1 MKLERILDSINSL
14 EKNSFL
20 KIVDNIIANSPKKIK
35 EIDKILSGN
44 NNELKSC
51 DNANISK
58 VFNLITDEFTKSI
71 KSEFVNT
78 ISQLDILIDIISR
91 DGNAILKRE
100 WLGYLYEKELSSIKK
115 KTKLLKS
122 NLILEKSEI
131 DELRKRDYSIYQSCV
146 EIAYTNDL
154 ENNRDAKITN
164 DELSILLCL
173 AQKLELSQEEVKL
186 INYLII
192 PPAKLDI
199 DEVITSLKNI
209 GVIFY
214 SRKNS
219 QLYVA
224 DEMVRVLRKIREK
237 DLADKY
243 YRRILKSLRE
253 PQLNLICKK
262 HNITTKDQSYE
273 DKIKLII
280 TEGISIST
288 LLQNSLH
295 KDGTNLTDKKKF
307 VNDLWEN
314 GLKIKTPLRGLNLED
329 KISNLI
335 AYFEDIE
342 RDEKVGISIEGYE
355 RLLIDLVEILPSLK
369 KQIQREFEM
378 QDDNIESSQYFLDF
392 NIKPRDILDLISTDN
407 LKKFIA
413 AKEIRSRGD
422 LILNILDAYKD
433 AENLYIENYELIGFR
448 NLSELKE
455 NGITIKESE
464 LGLKFEDVTRTIFE
478 QLEFNVDDKLK
489 KQLNSSKNKMDLI
502 LNLGNNEVIIIECKT
517 VKESGYNKF
526 SSVSRQIKSYVDQAK
541 NNGYT
546 VVKSLLIAPDFSDD
560 FVNDCDLEFEIN
572 LSLITAGSLVNIL
585 DGFRSSKHKKFPY
598 QLLMKDV
605 LIKEDRILKAISR

>member
-20 KIVDNIIANSPKKIK
+20 KIIDNIIASSPKKSK

-78 ISQLDILIDIISR
+78 TSQLDILIDIISR

-100 WLGYLYEKELSSIKK
+100 WLGYLYEKELTSIKK
-115 KTKLLKS
+115 KTKNLKTHLLA
-122 NLILEKSEI
+122 EKSEI

-146 EIAYTNDL
+146 ETAYTNDL
-154 ENNRDAKITN
+154 ENNRDAKITS
-164 DELSILLCL
+164 DELTILLCL

-192 PPAKLDI
+192 PPLKLDI

-209 GVIFY
+209 GVVFY

-219 QLYVA
+219 QIYVA

-253 PQLNLICKK
+253 PQLNLICRK
-262 HNITTKDQSYE
+262 HNIDTKEQSYE
-273 DKIKLII
+273 SKIKLII
-280 TEGISIST
+280 SEGISISS

-314 GLKIKTPLRGLNLED
+314 GLKIQTPLRGLNMED

-335 AYFEDIE
+335 TYFEDVE

-378 QDDNIESSQYFLDF
+378 QDDKIENSQYLLDF
-392 NIKPRDILDLISTDN
+392 NIKPRDILDLISTDD
-407 LKKFIA
+407 LKKFIT
-413 AKEIRSRGD
+413 AKEIKSRGD
-422 LILNILDAYKD
+422 LILNILDTYKD

-455 NGITIKESE
+455 NGIAIKESE
-464 LGLKFEDVTRTIFE
+464 LGLKFEDVTQTIFE

-526 SSVSRQIKSYVDQAK
+526 SSVSRQIKSYVDLAK
-541 NNGYT
+541 SNGYT

-560 FVNDCDLEFEIN
+560 FVNDCGLEFEIN
-572 LSLITAGSLVNIL
+572 LSLITAGSLVSIL
-585 DGFRSSKHKKFPY
+585 DGFRNSKHKQFPY